1 MEANVPLDLDRIV
14 IRDLMLRCIVGINPD
29 ERVHRQ
35 DVVIT
40 ITLFVDLSR
49 PCASDKIEDTVN
61 YKTIKDE
68 IVDLVESSQFFLI
81 EKLAEE
87 IAQTCLRHTAV
98 HAVSVSLDKPAALR
112 FARSVAV
119 EIHRKAGGDRA

>member
-1 MEANVPLDLDRIV
+1 MEANDRRGLDRIV
-14 IRDLMLRCIVGINPD
+14 IRDLMLRCIVGINPE

-35 DVVIT
+35 DVVLT
-40 ITLFVDLSR
+40 IVLSVDLSR
-49 PCASDKIEDTVN
+49 PCASDRIEDTVN

-68 IVDLVESSQFFLI
+68 VVELVESSQFFLI

-87 IAQTCLRHTAV
+87 VAQTCLRHTPV
-98 HAVSVSLDKPAALR
+98 RAVSVTLDKPGALR

-119 EIHRKAGGDRA
+119 EIYREKQD